1 MRILLNIIK
10 RENFVFFD
18 PINKIHLNR
27 VNPFGDVNVLSN
39 QLKRAIAAGNV
50 IDVDNEFEIEVSE
63 KVKNINDALLKA
75 LKVQPKVKEIVVE
88 TVEIKAEILEE
99 PKVEEVL
106 QEEVK
111 EDKKKKSKGKV
122 VK

>member
-39 QLKRAIAAGNV
+39 QLKRAIVAGNV

>member
-1 MRILLNIIK
+1 MRILLNVIK

-18 PINKIHLNR
+18 PVNKIHLNR
-27 VNPFGDVNVLSN
+27 TNPFGEVNILSN

-63 KVKNINDALLKA
+63 KVKNINEALLKA
-75 LKVQPKVKEIVVE
+75 FKVNRKVKEIEVK
-88 TVEIKAEILEE
+88 TEIIEE
-99 PKVEEVL
+99 LKVDDAL
-106 QEEVK
+106 DKEVK
-111 EDKKKKSKGKV
+111 EDKKKKSKSKV